1 MRKAAARIAKLAET
15 FDLRVLDDP
24 ARCIEMAAEGGD
36 MEEIAQLIPDLTAA
50 VARNRAS
57 FEETV

>member
-1 MRKAAARIAKLAET
+1 MISA
-15 FDLRVLDDP
+15 FLDDP